1 MPGVISVRLPPDLAA
16 KLDAL
21 ARELDRPRTFIIR
34 KALENYLSETL
45 DYQIALDRLK
55 DQDDEVLSADEVK
68 RALGR

>member
-16 KLDAL
+16 RLDAL